1 MKREKSSFT
10 LIELLVVIAIIAIL
24 AAILLPVM
32 NKARTTA
39 KNIKCLANLKQQGA
53 MIALYAGDYNDYFVT
68 SDISYHVTQAVSL
81 YMAYSCNV
89 KDMNDKRE
97 LRKTVGMCPADS
109 STTTDVWSYRAFSPN
124 WSAWDKKEG
133 VGGTPFAN
141 SIHAY
146 SDPYGGK
153 QNGHMEKLSKL
164 SHYPNH
170 DKSFYFNVALLADDP
185 MLPNHYTGSS
195 FHINVV
201 YADGSAK
208 SCHNLYGALPK
219 PEVVTQGW
227 EARCNNVGYRI
238 VYSYM
243 AASNPEVNP

>member
-24 AAILLPVM
+24 AAILLPAM

-39 KNIKCLANLKQQGA
+39 KNIKCLANLKQQGT
-53 MIALYAGDYNDYFVT
+53 MIAFYAGDYNDYFVT

-89 KDMNDKRE
+89 KDKNDKRE

-109 STTTDVWSYRAFSPN
+109 STTTNVWSYRTFSPN
-124 WSAWDKKEG
+124 WGAWDKKEG

-146 SDPYGGK
+146 YGPYGK
-153 QNGHMEKLSKL
+153 QDGHMEKLSKL
-164 SHYPNH
+164 SHYPNYN
-170 DKSFYFNVALLADDP
+170 KSFYFNVALLADDP
-185 MLPNHYTGSS
+185 VLPNHYTGSS
-195 FHINVV
+195 FHINAV

-208 SCHNLYGALPK
+208 SCHNLYGAVPK
-219 PEVVTQGW
+219 PEVVTQDW
-227 EARCNNVGYRI
+227 AARNNDIGYRV
-238 VYSYM
+238 VYSFM
-243 AASNPEVNP
+243 AASNPQVNP